1 MSVLI
6 EEMINWIKL
15 YYGDAIFLTMAFF
28 SYIYLFIYSSKIR
41 TTIIYPSAFLLFLLL
56 NPILYKIIFR
66 AGRYWRFFWMLPNA
80 IIIAA
85 AITLI
90 IKKSNNNIYK
100 IIVLCLV
107 SLFIVIKGT
116 NVYQNAGFV
125 KTQNYYKI
133 SANTLAVCDAILE
146 KDKSPKCVMPSTL
159 FCEARQY
166 SGDIELMYGRDVQ
179 GYIRGVSEDVRKV
192 YEYME
197 SDNPDYDYILSQS
210 LEGGYGFVV
219 TYDSKPIDDIT
230 LDKYGYKLINNV
242 VGYNIYYNS
251 FDNWKI
257 TQYGNSQGAQSQFY
271 TIEKDGKLVII
282 DGGWDYQY
290 ENVMSVIDK
299 YDGKIDSWIITHP
312 HFDHVGAFNYIMQ
325 STELKSKI
333 DIGKIYTVEV
343 NQKRYKETAQEYDI
357 YEDYEIFDS
366 IMKNMDKVTYL
377 HDGDELEILGLKMN
391 VLSAWDKDVDSLPDH
406 LCNNGSLMF
415 KLIGNEESILFC
427 ADVQSEME
435 DLITNRNG
443 KEALQADYVQCGHHG
458 NWGLSTSFYD
468 DVNPRV
474 AFLDGPGWL
483 YQTRDD
489 IYDGYKTMDYFIEEG
504 VTVYTFDSSPHIITL
519 Y

>member
-1 MSVLI
+1 MSILI

-28 SYIYLFIYSSKIR
+28 SYIYLYIYNSKIR
-41 TTIIYPSAFLLFLLL
+41 KTIIYPSAFLLFLLL
-56 NPILYKIIFR
+56 NPILYKFIFR

-80 IIIAA
+80 IIIAT

-90 IKKSNNNIYK
+90 AKKSDKRIHK
-100 IIVLCLV
+100 VIVISLVTLFIIV
-107 SLFIVIKGT
+107 KGA

-125 KTQNYYKI
+125 KAQNLYKVD
-133 SANTLAVCDAILE
+133 ANTQAVCDAILE
-146 KDKSPKCVMPSTL
+146 YDKSPKCVMPSTL

-179 GYIRGVSEDVRKV
+179 GYIRGVSDDVRKV
-192 YEYME
+192 YESME

-210 LEGGYGFVV
+210 LEGGYGFVI
-219 TYDSKPIDDIT
+219 TYDSKSIDDTI
-230 LDKYGYKLINNV
+230 LDKYGYNLINNV

-271 TIEKDGKLVII
+271 TIEKGGKLVII

-290 ENVMSVIDK
+290 EDVMNVIDK
-299 YDGKIDSWIITHP
+299 YNGKVDSWIITHP

-325 STELKSKI
+325 SDELKSKI

-366 IMKNMDKVTYL
+366 VTKDVDNVTYL

-391 VLSAWDKDVDSLPDH
+391 VLSAWDKDVDSLSDH
-406 LCNNGSLMF
+406 PCNNGSLMF
-415 KLIGNEESILFC
+415 KLTGNKESILFC

-435 DLITNRNG
+435 DFIINRNG
-443 KEALQADYVQCGHHG
+443 KEALRADYVQCGHHG
-458 NWGLSTSFYD
+458 NWGLSMDFYD
-468 DVNPRV
+468 KVSPSV
-474 AFLDGPGWL
+474 AFLDAPNWL
-483 YQTRDD
+483 FETRDD
-489 IYDGYKTMDYFIEEG
+489 IYDGYKTVDHFNKTG
-504 VTVYTFDSSPHIITL
+504 VKVYTFEGAPHSVIL